1 MAVLPLE
8 ETCIMCFR
16 EGTMRCSACKVAL
29 YCSKSELPFFLT
41 LQIPRL
47 IMIDCQK
54 LDFNNHKLFCS
65 ELNVSAP
72 FPDMRRALYFPNYNE
87 PDRLVPTRLVWI
99 QVKLQANKD
108 GTLVERWVEP
118 TDKLYFTQELD
129 YVDRGF
135 FRSSLQSRE
144 MVREQGF
151 LVFEK
156 HWCSEEDEDNGNLIN
171 FTRNGICGEP
181 WGGPLLVMHMYKT
194 EEGAVCYRDMD
205 CYDIRHA
212 ADCLSTLHRGESTRP
227 RNIRPL
233 PGATPI
239 QTRPKIFHASII
251 SCPASFSKTGLDYK
265 EIMVNAMDPVFW
277 KEGSDIAT
285 CIELPLLIRKTR
297 RPLDKY
303 VEQVERS
310 RWYNYHTVM
319 LKRDLH
325 SLTTAPGP
333 GQEAYE
339 AYKLWMSCPAEG
351 YTGENK
357 DLTMSMIGRVQSD
370 GEFGCGLSPVMWS
383 GDTLVG
389 DVVVVRVD
397 GKPLL
402 WRHLE
407 VICEYI
413 VQEVEPRIKAAIAG
427 LPPNSDVP
435 NRDNVIA
442 SINKDDFL
450 GFFHRFKEIK
460 AQTQPAWIS
469 LNSPYDVK
477 NGNATQQKTREDFR
491 TQYEQGMMQWSDI
504 REDHPEVGDCL
515 A

>member
-1 MAVLPLE
+1 
-8 ETCIMCFR
+8 
-16 EGTMRCSACKVAL
+16 
-29 YCSKSELPFFLT
+29 
-41 LQIPRL
+41 
-47 IMIDCQK
+47 
-54 LDFNNHKLFCS
+54 
-65 ELNVSAP
+65 
-72 FPDMRRALYFPNYNE
+72 MRRALYFPNYNE
-87 PDRLVPTRLVWI
+87 PDRLITTHLVWI
-99 QVKLQANKD
+99 QVKLRANKD
-108 GTLVERWVEP
+108 GTLVERRVEP
-118 TDKLYFTQELD
+118 IVKFYFTRQLD
-129 YVDRGF
+129 DDDRGSI
-135 FRSSLQSRE
+135 RSSVQSRE
-144 MVREQGF
+144 MVRDRGF

-212 ADCLSTLHRGESTRP
+212 ADYLSTVHRVERTRP
-227 RNIRPL
+227 SIGLPL

-239 QTRPKIFHASII
+239 QTRPGIFHASII
-251 SCPASFSKTGLDYK
+251 SCPASFSKIGLDYQ
-265 EIMVNAMDPVFW
+265 EIMVNAMDPVFG

-297 RPLDKY
+297 RPLDKH
-303 VEQVERS
+303 VEPVERS
-310 RWYNYHTVM
+310 RWYNSHAVI

-333 GQEAYE
+333 GREAYE
-339 AYKLWMSCPAEG
+339 IYKSWVPCLAEG
-351 YTGENK
+351 YMGGNN
-357 DLTMSMIGRVQSD
+357 DLTMSMIGRVESD
-370 GEFGCGLSPVMWS
+370 DEFGFGSSPVMWS

-389 DVVVVRVD
+389 DMVVVRVD

-407 VICEYI
+407 VICGYI
-413 VQEVEPRIKAAIAG
+413 VQEVEPRIQAAIAG

-435 NRDNVIA
+435 TRDNVIA

-450 GFFHRFKEIK
+450 GFFHRYKDIK
-460 AQTQPAWIS
+460 AQTKPAWIS
-469 LNSPYDVK
+469 VNSPYDVK
-477 NGNATQQKTREDFR
+477 NGNATQQKTGEAFR
-491 TQYEQGMMQWSDI
+491 KQYEQGMMQWSDI
-504 REDHPEVGDCL
+504 REDHPEITDCL